1 MTYSV
6 KPSYQEQMGFSFGGE
21 GEFSGLGAQKET
33 KVDTSQDDNQ
43 EDNIPTE
50 ETLADRVSDFLGT
63 VASVASDTVSKVKG
77 YQLFKGG
84 IFSMPNPEV
93 YNPKSKYYKDVNLGY
108 KPPKTIYEKYNLEQ
122 NTDIGYRTDTLSS
135 AFYDDAIDQKAEQL
149 GSFINYSKEDLD
161 HLSDLYTKRRN
172 ARFEERLERMFELE
186 KKKEEVKEV
195 KEPVSNKSRGFLSDM
210 KLYKEL
216 RDKKRDR
223 ELDNIKPRR
232 RPLGL
237 SAKGNLQGLY

>member
-43 EDNIPTE
+43 EDYTPTE
-50 ETLADRVSDFLGT
+50 ETLVDKVSNFLG
-63 VASVASDTVSKVKG
+63 KVKD
-77 YQLFKGG
+77 YQIFKGG
-84 IFSMPNPEV
+84 IFSTPT
-93 YNPKSKYYKDVNLGY
+93 PKVNT
-108 KPPKTIYEKYNLEQ
+108 PTKTIYERYNLEQ
-122 NTDIGYRTDTLSS
+122 NTATGYRTDTNSS
-135 AFYDDAIDQKAEQL
+135 NFYDDIIDEKIEQL
-149 GSFINYSKEDLD
+149 GSYINYDKEDLD
-161 HLSDLYTKRRN
+161 HLSDLYTKRNN
-172 ARFEERLERMFELE
+172 ARRNEQLQIKLATPE
-186 KKKEEVKEV
+186 KEKIEEV
-195 KEPVSNKSRGFLSDM
+195 KEPVSNESRGFLSDM

-223 ELDNIKPRR
+223 ELDDIRPRR